1 MGRCYRRAGGV
12 ASARHGGYGNGTEPS
27 PGRGN
32 GYPGSRRRGAP
43 GGRRGADDRA
53 GGDLD
58 VRALRRRAAGEL
70 DMRVRRQRRRQADRP
85 RGLGPGADPDRPP
98 PPGPD
103 RPPPAPG
110 ARGVARGPWHPA
122 TQLEILHAAP
132 AFAVVG
138 VGLAFGL
145 VAMRAEPRWD
155 RLALLAGLLIGN
167 QYAAGALN
175 DAVDAD
181 ADAAAGRDKPIQRG
195 VISRRAVATAAVV
208 AGVASLA
215 FGAALGPATFALAVV
230 GLACAW
236 AYDLWL
242 KGTML
247 SALPFAVAV
256 PIVPLFGYG
265 AAGRFPAVL
274 WWAWPIGALL
284 AVATHLA
291 DALPDVE
298 RDRATGVRGLAT
310 RLGVGR
316 AAAVAAACYAAAV
329 LIALFS
335 GLAAGDRPVVVAG
348 AGLAT
353 ALGLAAIPAGARGPG
368 GRRVAYRLLLAGMA
382 ALALGWAGAVRP

>member
-1 MGRCYRRAGGV
+1 
-12 ASARHGGYGNGTEPS
+12 
-27 PGRGN
+27 
-32 GYPGSRRRGAP
+32 
-43 GGRRGADDRA
+43 
-53 GGDLD
+53 
-58 VRALRRRAAGEL
+58 VRALRRRAPGEL
-70 DMRVRRQRRRQADRP
+70 DMQLRRRGQGGADRS
-85 RGLGPGADPDRPP
+85 RGLGPGPDPDQPS

-103 RPPPAPG
+103 RPPRAPRG
-110 ARGVARGPWHPA
+110 RGVAHPDRGPWHPA

-132 AFAVVG
+132 AFAVIG

-145 VAMRAEPRWD
+145 VAMRADLRWD
-155 RLALLAGLLIGN
+155 RLALLAGLLACN

-175 DAVDAD
+175 DAVDAE
-181 ADAAAGRDKPIQRG
+181 ADAAADRGKPIQRG

-208 AGVASLA
+208 AGVASLG
-215 FGAALGPATFALAVV
+215 FGLALGPATFALAVV

-236 AYDLWL
+236 SYDLWL
-242 KGTML
+242 KGTPF
-247 SALPFAVAV
+247 SGLPFAVAV

-284 AVATHLA
+284 AIATHLA

-329 LIALFS
+329 AMALWS

-348 AGLAT
+348 AALAVV
-353 ALGLAAIPAGARGPG
+353 LGLAALPAGARGPS
-368 GRRVAYRLLLAGMA
+368 GRRVAYRLVLAGMA

>member
-1 MGRCYRRAGGV
+1 MDNPGHPAP
-12 ASARHGGYGNGTEPS
+12 PS
-27 PGRGN
+27 PRV
-32 GYPGSRRRGAP
+32 PP
-43 GGRRGADDRA
+43 GGAARREKA
-53 GGDLD
+53 
-58 VRALRRRAAGEL
+58 VS
-70 DMRVRRQRRRQADRP
+70 RP
-85 RGLGPGADPDRPP
+85 HY
-98 PPGPD
+98 
-103 RPPPAPG
+103 
-110 ARGVARGPWHPA
+110 GPWHPA

-138 VGLAFGL
+138 IGLAFGL

-195 VISRRAVATAAVV
+195 VISRRAVATAAVA

-215 FGAALGPATFALAVV
+215 FGAALGPATFLLAVV

-236 AYDLWL
+236 SYDLWL
-242 KGTML
+242 KGTMF

-329 LIALFS
+329 AIALVS
-335 GLAAGDRPVVVAG
+335 GLAAGDRPVVLAG
-348 AGLAT
+348 AALAT
-353 ALGLAAIPAGARGPG
+353 VLGLAAVPAGARGPA

>member
-1 MGRCYRRAGGV
+1 MEPDRSTGACQHLSWGRP
-12 ASARHGGYGNGTEPS
+12 TMEQ
-27 PGRGN
+27 
-32 GYPGSRRRGAP
+32 P
-43 GGRRGADDRA
+43 GGRRGRDDR
-53 GGDLD
+53 GGGQLDL
-58 VRALRRRAAGEL
+58 RALRRRATGQL
-70 DMRVRRQRRRQADRP
+70 GVQLRRRGQGAADRP
-85 RGLGPGADPDRPP
+85 GGLGPGADPHRPAAA
-98 PPGPD
+98 GTG
-103 RPPPAPG
+103 RP
-110 ARGVARGPWHPA
+110 ARAARAARIGRRGPWHPA
-122 TQLEILHAAP
+122 THLELLHAAP
-132 AFAVVG
+132 GFTVIA

-145 VAMRAEPRWD
+145 VAARDDPRPG
-155 RLALLAGLLIGN
+155 RLALLAAMLAGN

-175 DAVDAD
+175 DAVDAP
-181 ADAAAGRDKPIQRG
+181 ADAAAGRGKPIQRG
-195 VISRRAVATAAVV
+195 AISRRAVALLAVA
-208 AGVASLA
+208 AGVASLG
-215 FGAALGPATFALAVV
+215 FGLALSPATFALAVV

-236 AYDLWL
+236 SYDLWL
-242 KGTML
+242 KGTVW

-256 PIVPLFGYG
+256 PVVPLFGYG

-329 LIALFS
+329 VMALFS

-348 AGLAT
+348 AALAVV
-353 ALGLAAIPAGARGPG
+353 LGLAAVPAGARGPA
-368 GRRVAYRLLLAGMA
+368 GRRVAYRLVLAGMA

>member
-1 MGRCYRRAGGV
+1 MTR
-12 ASARHGGYGNGTEPS
+12 E
-27 PGRGN
+27 
-32 GYPGSRRRGAP
+32 
-43 GGRRGADDRA
+43 
-53 GGDLD
+53 
-58 VRALRRRAAGEL
+58 AAG
-70 DMRVRRQRRRQADRP
+70 
-85 RGLGPGADPDRPP
+85 PGDNRE
-98 PPGPD
+98 
-103 RPPPAPG
+103 PPASPS
-110 ARGVARGPWHPA
+110 ATLPVRGPWHPA
-122 TQLEILHAAP
+122 TQLELLHAAP
-132 AFAVVG
+132 AFAVIG

-155 RLALLAGLLIGN
+155 RLALLAGLLICN

-175 DAVDAD
+175 DAVDAE
-181 ADAAAGRDKPIQRG
+181 ADAAANRGKPIQRG

-208 AGVASLA
+208 AGVASLG
-215 FGAALGPATFALAVV
+215 FGLALGPATFVLAVV

-236 AYDLWL
+236 SYDLWL
-242 KGTML
+242 KGTIF

-256 PIVPLFGYG
+256 PVVPLFGYG
-265 AAGRFPAVL
+265 AAGRFPPVL

-329 LIALFS
+329 VMALVS

-348 AGLAT
+348 AALAT
-353 ALGLAAIPAGARGPG
+353 ALGLAALPVGARGPA
-368 GRRVAYRLLLAGMA
+368 GRRVAYRLVLAGMA